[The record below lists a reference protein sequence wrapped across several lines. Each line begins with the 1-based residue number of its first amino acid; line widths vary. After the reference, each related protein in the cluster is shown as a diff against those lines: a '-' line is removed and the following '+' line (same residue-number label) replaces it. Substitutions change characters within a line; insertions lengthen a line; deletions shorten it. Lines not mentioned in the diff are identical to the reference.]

1 MLLYKKV
8 PHNFEVHYEDK
19 MFETRP
25 IQFLDL
31 DSDYVSPAFKDI
43 LMNYESLV
51 FDEWWG
57 EIYNTNKAGE
67 DFSNLTVCE
76 FKSFF
81 KEINID
87 TPRCFSNSHSLKRN
101 VNKYYIYKLN
111 NYFMRSG
118 KSMKTYLLFLKA
130 MHSISLP
137 NQSLSLTSYGGFSW
151 INVYS
156 LLANIN
162 VSNTYSRFSDNIK
175 VTNYLA
181 RDINELGIEY
191 NNQNDYRLTLMEN
204 FKLLEP
210 MFLFYIY
217 KVDKNIYKNS
227 RGRSGKFT
235 FLWKYVAPYKRRHIV
250 MAWLIKES
258 KMQPGRDLYSRL
270 NAVLVNAINNPS
282 ATFMSKIRKFS
293 YNYVYYNCRRTL
305 AETYRTSTK

>member
-1 MLLYKKV
+1 
-8 PHNFEVHYEDK
+8 
-19 MFETRP
+19 
-25 IQFLDL
+25 
-31 DSDYVSPAFKDI
+31 
-43 LMNYESLV
+43 
-51 FDEWWG
+51 
-57 EIYNTNKAGE
+57 
-67 DFSNLTVCE
+67 
-76 FKSFF
+76 
-81 KEINID
+81 
-87 TPRCFSNSHSLKRN
+87 
-101 VNKYYIYKLN
+101 
-111 NYFMRSG
+111 
-118 KSMKTYLLFLKA
+118 
-130 MHSISLP
+130 
-137 NQSLSLTSYGGFSW
+137 
-151 INVYS
+151 
-156 LLANIN
+156 
-162 VSNTYSRFSDNIK
+162 
-175 VTNYLA
+175 
-181 RDINELGIEY
+181 
-191 NNQNDYRLTLMEN
+191 MEN

>member
-1 MLLYKKV
+1 
-8 PHNFEVHYEDK
+8 

-25 IQFLDL
+25 TQFLDL
-31 DSDYVSPAFKDI
+31 DSDYVEPAFKDI
-43 LMNYESLV
+43 LMNYESLI

-57 EIYNTNKAGE
+57 EVYNTNKAGE
-67 DFSNLTVCE
+67 DFYNLTVCE

-81 KEINID
+81 KEISID
-87 TPRCFSNSHSLKRN
+87 TPRCFSNSHSLRRN
-101 VNKYYIYKLN
+101 INKYYTYKLN

-118 KSMKTYLLFLKA
+118 KSLKTYLLILKA
-130 MHSISLP
+130 LHSISLP
-137 NQSLSLTSYGGFSW
+137 NQSLALPNYGGFSW
-151 INVYS
+151 INIYS
-156 LLANIN
+156 LLTNMNIT
-162 VSNTYSRFSDNIK
+162 STYSRFSDNIK

-191 NNQNDYRLTLMEN
+191 NNQNDYRLTLIEN

-270 NAVLVNAINNPS
+270 NAVLVNAVNNPN